1 MQYLT
6 VFWSGRSA
14 DSNSA
19 AVHWGEQML
28 ALLGLCT
35 IALLL
40 AVILT
45 KRMSPLVAL
54 IVIPVAAALIGG
66 FGLDTGKFVL
76 TGLQNLAGVV
86 GMFVFAI
93 LFFGIVS
100 DAGMLD
106 PIVDRILAA
115 VGTRPTRIVPG
126 TTLLALLI
134 HLDGSGAVTF
144 LITIPAMLPLYD
156 RVGIDRRILACAA
169 SMAAGVNF
177 LPWTGP
183 MIRASAALKLPI
195 PKIFSPLVPVQL
207 VGLVFIFAV
216 SYWLGLREERRLAL
230 APGTAAA
237 GIAPGSATI
246 ARTLSDAERALRRPG
261 RFWIN
266 ILLTVAVLGTMVFM
280 AEKVPPALMFMLG
293 TALALIINYPQVDA
307 QRQRIDAHAKA
318 AILMASIL
326 LAAGVFTGI
335 MQGTGML
342 KAMAQTA
349 VTFVPPEMGGH
360 IPFALGLVSMPLSM
374 LFDPDSF
381 YFGVLPI
388 VSEVAHQL
396 GVPPVQVAQGAL
408 LGQMTT
414 GFPVSPLTPATF
426 LVCGLTGIDLAD
438 HQKFTFPFL
447 LAASVVMTFACVVL
461 GVFPL

>member
-1 MQYLT
+1 
-6 VFWSGRSA
+6 
-14 DSNSA
+14 
-19 AVHWGEQML
+19 ML
-28 ALLGLCT
+28 ALLGLGT

-40 AVILT
+40 AAILT

-66 FGLDTGKFVL
+66 FGLETGKFVL
-76 TGLQNLAGVV
+76 TGLQSLAGVV

-106 PIVDRILAA
+106 PIIERILAT

-169 SMAAGVNF
+169 SLAAGVNF

-195 PKIFSPLVPVQL
+195 PEIFSPLVAVQA
-207 VGLVFIFAV
+207 VGLAFIFAV
-216 SYWLGLREERRLAL
+216 SWWLGSREERRLKRVRREAEAQA
-230 APGTAAA
+230 APLRAE
-237 GIAPGSATI
+237 
-246 ARTLSDAERALRRPG
+246 ARPLSEAERVLRRPE

-266 ILLTVAVLGTMVFM
+266 LALTLVVLGTMVFM
-280 AEKVPPALMFMLG
+280 AEKIPPALMFMLG
-293 TALALIINYPQVDA
+293 TAAALLINYPSVDA

-342 KAMAQTA
+342 KAMAQSA
-349 VTFVPPEMGGH
+349 VAVVPPGLAPH
-360 IPFALGLVSMPLSM
+360 IPFALGLVAMPLSM

-381 YFGVLPI
+381 YFGVLP
-388 VSEVAHQL
+388 VVAEVAGQL
-396 GVPPVQVAQGAL
+396 GVPKLQVAQGAL

-447 LAASVVMTFACVVL
+447 FAASVVMTFACVAL